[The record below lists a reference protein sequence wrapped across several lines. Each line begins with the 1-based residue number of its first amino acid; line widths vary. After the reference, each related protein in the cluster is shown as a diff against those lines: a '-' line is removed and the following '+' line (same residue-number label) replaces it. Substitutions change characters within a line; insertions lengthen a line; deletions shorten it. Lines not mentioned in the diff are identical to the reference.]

1 MREYT
6 LEDFKLEPKNCT
18 IHEYGMWSVP
28 VFETEPKWNIN
39 YSDILSRLIFAA
51 GRYCESYASDLFI
64 IWQSLEERLKN
75 PDYKGESLILGFRD
89 MGIDKNETVVKNYNA
104 NYLYYRKI
112 ISIEIV
118 VTGNRIDM
126 YM

>member
-1 MREYT
+1 MKEYT
-6 LEDFKLEPKNCT
+6 LKDFKLNPNQCRY
-18 IHEYGMWSVP
+18 HESGTWSVP
-28 VFETEPKWNIN
+28 VFEEKPKWNIN

-64 IWQSLEERLKN
+64 IWNSLEERLKN
-75 PDYKGESLILGFRD
+75 PDYKGESLILGFRE
-89 MGIDKNETVVKNYNA
+89 MGVDKNEDVVKHYNE

-112 ISIEIV
+112 IAIEII